1 MRRAAVAEGLAPAG
15 APGSMFSLS
24 AHRVGAGDPAST
36 GADGFQP
43 ADRIRAD
50 RPVRR
55 EGVTVSVESED
66 GRTSTAGTAGV
77 DEAMVEQ
84 AKGILAVMFAITP
97 DEALLLMQAF
107 AGQEFPSLAD
117 VADHVVSVATEP
129 PGFDVDLVRERL
141 TLLLFAD
148 GATL

>member
-1 MRRAAVAEGLAPAG
+1 M
-15 APGSMFSLS
+15 
-24 AHRVGAGDPAST
+24 
-36 GADGFQP
+36 
-43 ADRIRAD
+43 
-50 RPVRR
+50 
-55 EGVTVSVESED
+55 SVESKD
-66 GRTSTAGTAGV
+66 GRTSAARAPEA

-107 AGQEFPSLAD
+107 AGLEFPSLAD
-117 VADHVVSVATEP
+117 LAEHVVSVATEP
-129 PGFDVDLVRERL
+129 PGVDVGLVRERL

>member
-1 MRRAAVAEGLAPAG
+1 
-15 APGSMFSLS
+15 
-24 AHRVGAGDPAST
+24 
-36 GADGFQP
+36 
-43 ADRIRAD
+43 
-50 RPVRR
+50 
-55 EGVTVSVESED
+55 VSVESKD
-66 GRTSTAGTAGV
+66 GRTSTAGTAEV

-97 DEALLLMQAF
+97 DEALLLMRAF

-117 VADHVVSVATEP
+117 VAEHVVSVATEP
-129 PGFDVDLVRERL
+129 PGVDVDLVRERL